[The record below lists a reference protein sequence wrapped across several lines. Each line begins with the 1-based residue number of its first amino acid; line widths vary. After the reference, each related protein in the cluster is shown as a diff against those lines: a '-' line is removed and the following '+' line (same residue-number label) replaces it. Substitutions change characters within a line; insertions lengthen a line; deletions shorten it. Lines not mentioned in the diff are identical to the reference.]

1 MASRTELQT
10 GNVLRLTTRT
20 QRAMHD
26 KPTPARGHI
35 EGSVKVGQ
43 IWIRE
48 CGVAEKHRRQGTEHG
63 PLRVGTIQKRRHDV
77 QVKRQVRPCGAT
89 HPETTLITTETVNI
103 RNRNTHRSHD
113 NTSRNS
119 VKSQLNGSCV
129 PPPRTSACAASTA
142 SKTRRGS
149 RTQTTAIDYGPSA
162 PDGRAYGGSPSVK
175 RGGMR
180 ASASNKRPR
189 ELQRTQTQALAT
201 VPP

>member
-129 PPPRTSACAASTA
+129 PPVPVRVQQVQHPKPDEAQERKRLQLITVLQLLTDERTVVPRA
-142 SKTRRGS
+142 
-149 RTQTTAIDYGPSA
+149 
-162 PDGRAYGGSPSVK
+162 
-175 RGGMR
+175 
-180 ASASNKRPR
+180 
-189 ELQRTQTQALAT
+189 
-201 VPP
+201 